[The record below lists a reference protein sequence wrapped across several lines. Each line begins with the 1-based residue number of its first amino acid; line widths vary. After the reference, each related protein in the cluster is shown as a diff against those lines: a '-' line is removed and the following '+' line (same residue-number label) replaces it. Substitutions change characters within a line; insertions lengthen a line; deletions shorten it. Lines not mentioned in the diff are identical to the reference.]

1 MPDRKQKEEKLKL
14 LIQKS
19 ILLDDSDGEYWM
31 SKLPSMPDEILDK
44 VIAAVEKRNALAESY
59 IKQALRDD
67 KKGSTVEEM
76 KELVNTT
83 RNTAVSIEEKYQKGK
98 AEEEILKQMDGI

>member
-1 MPDRKQKEEKLKL
+1 MPDRKQKEEILKL

-19 ILLDDSDGEYWM
+19 ILLDESDGEYWL

-59 IKQALRDD
+59 IKQALKDD
-67 KKGSTVEEM
+67 EKGTTVEEM
-76 KELVNTT
+76 KELVSST
-83 RNTAVSIEEKYQKGK
+83 RNTAVSMEEKYQGGK
-98 AEEEILKQMDGI
+98 AEEEIIKQMDGI